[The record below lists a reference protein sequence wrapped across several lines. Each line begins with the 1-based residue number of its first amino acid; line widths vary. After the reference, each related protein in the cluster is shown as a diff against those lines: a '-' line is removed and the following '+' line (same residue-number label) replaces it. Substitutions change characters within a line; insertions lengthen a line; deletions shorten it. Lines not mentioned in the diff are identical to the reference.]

1 MHKAVATS
9 LAICVSL
16 VVWAAEIPEHPLIR
30 PFPGSVLAE
39 NMCNHAKFEAFEF
52 RVTNPDTGKAEKKLV
67 KGEYWRL
74 LYEVRNPDGSRVTTL
89 SKLEFQENFKT
100 AAKEKGG
107 TVLWEDPKGLLTFT
121 VPRED
126 GGITYCQLDAVANLG
141 QQYLTIV
148 DEMPLETSLKFGPAE
163 MKAALDK
170 DGRVLLYGI
179 LFDYDKATLQKES
192 LEQLEHV
199 VTLLQD
205 NPDLTLEVQGHTD
218 DQGSDDYNLDLSQ
231 RRAETVRS
239 FLLLFGI
246 DEGRLTAKGHGE
258 SQPVEPN
265 DSEEHRAKNRRVE
278 LVKQGAALATSQ
290 ETEPKALDKVIVGTW
305 SIEPNDRA
313 VEGAIV
319 FTENGAYDMN
329 ERDKDGAGSGT
340 KGGYRLDCTSTPARI
355 ALYLGSF
362 ETASELT
369 TRFGIM
375 RALPDDMLEIQFS
388 PDGKYPHA
396 FAENPSGMYTMIL
409 SRAE

>member
-67 KGEYWRL
+67 KGEYLRL

-192 LEQLEHV
+192 LEQLEHCRDASPGQIP
-199 VTLLQD
+199 TW
-205 NPDLTLEVQGHTD
+205 PSKSRGI
-218 DQGSDDYNLDLSQ
+218 
-231 RRAETVRS
+231 RRP
-239 FLLLFGI
+239 
-246 DEGRLTAKGHGE
+246 RLG
-258 SQPVEPN
+258 
-265 DSEEHRAKNRRVE
+265 
-278 LVKQGAALATSQ
+278 
-290 ETEPKALDKVIVGTW
+290 
-305 SIEPNDRA
+305 
-313 VEGAIV
+313 
-319 FTENGAYDMN
+319 
-329 ERDKDGAGSGT
+329 
-340 KGGYRLDCTSTPARI
+340 
-355 ALYLGSF
+355 
-362 ETASELT
+362 
-369 TRFGIM
+369 
-375 RALPDDMLEIQFS
+375 
-388 PDGKYPHA
+388 
-396 FAENPSGMYTMIL
+396 
-409 SRAE
+409 